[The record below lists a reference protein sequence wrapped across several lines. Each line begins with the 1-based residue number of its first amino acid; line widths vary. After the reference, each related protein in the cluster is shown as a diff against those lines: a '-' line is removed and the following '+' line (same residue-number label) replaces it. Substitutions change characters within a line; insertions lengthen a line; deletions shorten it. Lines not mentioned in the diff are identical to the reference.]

1 MAYIYR
7 HIRLDTNQPFY
18 IGMSVQRKRPFQKS
32 KREIEWKA
40 IANKT
45 PIRVEILFDD
55 LTKNEAMEKEKEL
68 IALYKR
74 ECDGGTLVNKTLGGM
89 GISGFKKQPIS
100 ETTRLKMS
108 LSRKGVPKPNHSIA
122 MKGKPAKNRKSIYCG
137 FNGKTYNSMTDAS
150 NDLGIAIGTI
160 YGYLHNK
167 FTNKYKI
174 ELSCKQ

>member
-18 IGMSVQRKRPFQKS
+18 IGMTVQRKRPF
-32 KREIEWKA
+32 KRSDREDEWKA
-40 IANKT
+40 IANTTK
-45 PIRVEILFDD
+45 IRVEILFDD
-55 LTKNEAMEKEKEL
+55 LTKNEALEKEKEL

-100 ETTRLKMS
+100 ESTRLRMS
-108 LSRKGVPKPNHSIA
+108 LKRKGVPNPNHSIA

-137 FNGKTYNSMTDAS
+137 FNGKTYESMVEAS
-150 NDLGIAIGTI
+150 KDLGIAIGTI
-160 YGYLHNK
+160 HGYLNNTFK
-167 FTNKYKI
+167 NKYKI
-174 ELSCKQ
+174 ELLCKQ